1 MDPMTI
7 GLLAGLAKS
16 ILIDKPKEDSDRQ
29 LAAATQRLSPWTHLQ
44 ANPIEKAN
52 PFGNMLQF
60 GATGAMVGQNSK
72 TADLMNERTTL
83 ENQYLKNLNAASGG
97 NQSGWQGMG
106 GGQQPS
112 MLGVNAQGLGDPSL
126 MPRNY

>member
-16 ILIDKPKEDSDRQ
+16 VLVDKPQEDRDRQ

-44 ANPIEKAN
+44 ANPIQKAN

-60 GATGAMVGQNSK
+60 GATGAMVGQNEK
-72 TADLMNERTTL
+72 TADLMNERTSL

-97 NQSGWQGMG
+97 NGSGWQGMG

-112 MLGVNAQGLGDPSL
+112 MLGVNSQGLGDPSL